1 MGKGLSKSLYLKG
14 KQCHKALWLHKYKPE
29 FKDELTERQKAIF
42 ATGHEV
48 GELACDLFPSG
59 VMVPFEGLT
68 VQGQIGMTAQA
79 MADGQETIYEASFE
93 YDGIFVKVDILRK
106 DGEAWDI
113 YEVKSA
119 TSVKPV
125 NDDDV
130 ALQLYV
136 LSQAGIK
143 VGKVYLV
150 HLNKEYTR
158 NGEIE
163 VEKLFSM
170 TDLTDIAQIKQGEV
184 QVALAEF
191 AEVMDGSLP
200 EVKIGRHCSEPYDCA
215 FKGHCWQDV
224 PENSVIELAGK
235 GINKFDYYHRGIRIL
250 DDLPLDKL
258 NGSQRFQVEQ
268 YLKRGEHID
277 PEGLSKFL
285 DTLWYPLVH
294 LDFETFQ
301 SPVPLFNRTK
311 SYQQVPFQYSI
322 HIQMEQGGPI
332 EHCEFLAVPGVDP
345 RPELIAGLTRDIPR
359 DACILTY
366 YMSFEKGRLAELG
379 RDFPDFAEVIDDM
392 ISRVRDLIVPFKKR
406 YAYHWQQQGSNSI
419 KDVLPAF
426 IPDLS
431 YEGLK
436 IANGGMAM
444 TAYHQMC
451 SEGDPEKLA
460 EIRQDLL
467 EYCRLDTEAMV
478 RLLECLYCLAK

>member
-1 MGKGLSKSLYLKG
+1 MAKGLSKSLYLKG
-14 KQCHKALWLHKYKPE
+14 KQCHKALWLHKYMPKL
-29 FKDELTERQKAIF
+29 KDELTEQQKAIF
-42 ATGHEV
+42 ATGHKV
-48 GELACDLFPSG
+48 GELACDLFPGG
-59 VMVPFEGLT
+59 VMVPFEGMT
-68 VQGQIGMTAQA
+68 VQEQIGMTAQA

-106 DGEAWDI
+106 DGEAWDL
-113 YEVKSA
+113 YEAKSA
-119 TSVKPV
+119 TSVKPI
-125 NDDDV
+125 NEDDV

-136 LSQAGIK
+136 LSHAGIK

-158 NGEIE
+158 HGEIE
-163 VEKLFSM
+163 VEQLFSM
-170 TDLTDIAQIKQGEV
+170 TDLTDIAQVKQGEV
-184 QVALAEF
+184 QVALAKF
-191 AEVMDGSLP
+191 AEVMDGSQP
-200 EVKIGRHCSEPYDCA
+200 EVKIGGHCSEPYDCA

-224 PENSVIELAGK
+224 PENSVFELAGH
-235 GINKFDYYHRGIRIL
+235 GINKFNYYHRGMQRL
-250 DDLPLDKL
+250 EDVPLDKL
-258 NGSQRFQVEQ
+258 NDSQGFQVEQ
-268 YLKRGEHID
+268 YLKKGEHID
-277 PEGLSKFL
+277 SDGLAEFL

-301 SPVPLFNRTK
+301 APVPLFNGTK

-322 HIQMEQGGPI
+322 HIQMEQGGPV

-345 RPELIAGLTRDIPR
+345 RPELIAGLIRDIPS

-379 RDFPDFAEVIDDM
+379 RDFPDYAEVIDDM

-419 KDVLPAF
+419 KNVLPAF
-426 IPDLS
+426 VPDLS
-431 YEGLK
+431 YEGLA

-451 SEGDPEKLA
+451 SEGVPERLA
-460 EIRQDLL
+460 DIRQDLL
-467 EYCRLDTEAMV
+467 DYCRLDTEAMV
-478 RLLECLYCLAK
+478 RLLECLYCRAK